1 MLREYDMYN
10 LIMDSSTV
18 VLIWVQD
25 FQQNQSYCVVGLK
38 DVQFQIQT

>member
-1 MLREYDMYN
+1 
-10 LIMDSSTV
+10 
-18 VLIWVQD
+18 LIWVQD